1 MKSNYLFPT
10 VYKKIGWVLFVPFA
24 IIGIIFL
31 ADSSLL
37 PEIKWNPIVL
47 YTGSQ
52 LTDHGQ
58 VPGEFFKTINDDM
71 KEEIIVCGLAI
82 ALSLIAFSREKDED
96 ELVEHLRAK
105 SLVWSLK
112 ANVVLLIVAT
122 FILYSDYYVTF
133 AWIYMFSVFL
143 LFIIR
148 FEIELYRF
156 RHSNHEE

>member
-58 VPGEFFKTINDDM
+58 VAGEFFKSINDDM
-71 KEEIIVCGLAI
+71 KEEIIVWGLAI
-82 ALSLIAFSREKDED
+82 ALSLMPVSFS
-96 ELVEHLRAK
+96 LTH
-105 SLVWSLK
+105 
-112 ANVVLLIVAT
+112 
-122 FILYSDYYVTF
+122 
-133 AWIYMFSVFL
+133 
-143 LFIIR
+143 
-148 FEIELYRF
+148 
-156 RHSNHEE
+156 

>member
-1 MKSNYLFPT
+1 MRSNYLFPT
-10 VYKKIGWVLFVPFA
+10 ACKKIGWVLFIPFA
-24 IIGIIFL
+24 IVGIIFL
-31 ADSSLL
+31 ADGSLL
-37 PEIKWNPIVL
+37 PEIKWNPVVI
-47 YTGSQ
+47 YTGAH

-58 VPGEFFKTINDDM
+58 VPGEFFKSINDDM
-71 KEEIIVCGLAI
+71 KEEIIVIGLAI
-82 ALSLIAFSREKDED
+82 ALSLISFSREKDED

-112 ANVVLLIVAT
+112 ANVILLIIAT
-122 FILYSDYYVTF
+122 LLLYNDQYVTF

-156 RHSNHEE
+156 RHSSHEE

>member
-1 MKSNYLFPT
+1 MRSNYLFPT
-10 VYKKIGWVLFVPFA
+10 VCKKIGWALFIPFA

-71 KEEIIVCGLAI
+71 IEEIIVWGLAI
-82 ALSLIAFSREKDED
+82 ALSLIAFSRERDED

-112 ANVVLLIVAT
+112 ANVVCLLLPH
-122 FILYSDYYVTF
+122 LYYIPTTT
-133 AWIYMFSVFL
+133 L
-143 LFIIR
+143 LLHGYTCSACSCCLSSSLR
-148 FEIELYRF
+148 
-156 RHSNHEE
+156 

>member
-10 VYKKIGWVLFVPFA
+10 MCKKIGWVLFVPFA

-31 ADSSLL
+31 VNSSLL
-37 PEIKWNPIVL
+37 PEVKWNPIVL

-58 VPGEFFKTINDDM
+58 ILGEFFKTINDDM
-71 KEEIIVCGLAI
+71 KEEIIVWGLAI

-112 ANVVLLIVAT
+112 ANVVLLIIAT
-122 FILYSDYYVTF
+122 LILYSEYYLTF

-148 FEIELYRF
+148 FEFELYRF
-156 RHSNHEE
+156 RHSSHEE

>member
-58 VPGEFFKTINDDM
+58 VAGEFFKTINDDM

-96 ELVEHLRAK
+96 ELIEHLRAK

-122 FILYSDYYVTF
+122 LILYSDYYLTF

-143 LFIIR
+143 LFIIK
-148 FEIELYRF
+148 FEIELYHF

>member
-10 VYKKIGWVLFVPFA
+10 MCKKIGWVLFVPFA
-24 IIGIIFL
+24 ILGIIFL
-31 ADSSLL
+31 VNSSLL
-37 PEIKWNPIVL
+37 PEVKWNPIVL

-58 VPGEFFKTINDDM
+58 IPGEFFKTINDDM
-71 KEEIIVCGLAI
+71 KEEIIVWGLAI

-96 ELVEHLRAK
+96 ELVEQLRAK

-112 ANVVLLIVAT
+112 ANVVLLIIAT
-122 FILYSDYYVTF
+122 LILYSEYYLTF

-148 FEIELYRF
+148 FEFELYRF
-156 RHSNHEE
+156 RHSSHEE

>member
-10 VYKKIGWVLFVPFA
+10 ACKKIGWVLFVPFA

-47 YTGSQ
+47 YTGFQ

-71 KEEIIVCGLAI
+71 IEEIIVWGLAI
-82 ALSLIAFSREKDED
+82 ALSLISFSREKDED

-122 FILYSDYYVTF
+122 LILYSDCYVTF

-156 RHSNHEE
+156 RHSSHEE

>member
-1 MKSNYLFPT
+1 MRSNYLFPT
-10 VYKKIGWVLFVPFA
+10 ACKKIGWVLFIPFA
-24 IIGIIFL
+24 IVGIIFL
-31 ADSSLL
+31 ADGSLL
-37 PEIKWNPIVL
+37 PEIKWNPVVI
-47 YTGSQ
+47 YTGAH

-58 VPGEFFKTINDDM
+58 VPGEFFKSINDDM
-71 KEEIIVCGLAI
+71 KEEIIVIGLAI
-82 ALSLIAFSREKDED
+82 ALSLISFSREKDED

-112 ANVVLLIVAT
+112 ANVVLLIIAT
-122 FILYSDYYVTF
+122 LLLYNDQYVTF

-156 RHSNHEE
+156 RHSSHEE

>member
-1 MKSNYLFPT
+1 MRSNYLFPT
-10 VYKKIGWVLFVPFA
+10 ACKKIGWALFIPFA
-24 IIGIIFL
+24 IIGTIFL
-31 ADSSLL
+31 TDGSLL
-37 PEIKWNPIVL
+37 PEIKWNPIVI
-47 YTGSQ
+47 YTGAY

-58 VPGEFFKTINDDM
+58 VPGEFFKSINDDM
-71 KEEIIVCGLAI
+71 KEEIIVWGLAI

-112 ANVVLLIVAT
+112 ANVALLIVAT
-122 FILYSDYYVTF
+122 LILYSDCYVTF

-143 LFIIR
+143 LFIIK

-156 RHSNHEE
+156 RHSSHEE